1 MNNNG
6 HVLGSSLLNS
16 PPMDAGDQAFY
27 LRQKRLI
34 DFLSSRNITL
44 KCVMCGTVG
53 GFRLIGYKHETTVIP
68 TSTLGQYYPTYAAAC
83 GHCGFIHEFF
93 APVVDFG

>member
-1 MNNNG
+1 MNNN
-6 HVLGSSLLNS
+6 NI
-16 PPMDAGDQAFY
+16 PPHTPINMAPMNAGDQAFY
-27 LRQKRLI
+27 LRQKRLL
-34 DFLSSRNITL
+34 DFLNERRIVL

-53 GFRLIGYKHETTVIP
+53 GFQLIGYKHETTVIP

-93 APVVDFG
+93 APIVDFS